1 MCYSRYIHTCA
12 CWLLSVE
19 GLTLV
24 DPLPL
29 LDPVALLLVVCV
41 AGNSVLASVSAPQE
55 GGSIEKSGRYLC
67 NTSKEK
73 FYQECMQ
80 GVKELRSQDLRLY
93 TFPAGFLLLLYNL

>member
-1 MCYSRYIHTCA
+1 MCYSRYIHTWA

-55 GGSIEKSGRYLC
+55 GGSIEKSG
-67 NTSKEK
+67 K

-80 GVKELRSQDLRLY
+80 GVKELRSQDLSLY